1 MPPLNHHPRGPRNP
15 LHPDISEAMV
25 KELVHHFYG
34 KVRTNP
40 DIGPIFNTAIADNWP
55 KHLARMCSFWNS
67 IALKTGEYKG
77 KPVPKH
83 KQLPNLTPDHFKTWL
98 SLFRISAHEV
108 CGKEIGAAFIDQAER
123 IAESLQLACFF
134 QDQIAPPGIFQNG
147 EFQPSSHETTN
158 Q

>member
-1 MPPLNHHPRGPRNP
+1 MPSLDHHPRGPRKP
-15 LHPDISEAMV
+15 LHQDIDEALV

-34 KVRTNP
+34 KVQTNP
-40 DIGPIFNTAIADNWP
+40 DIGPIFNTAIKDKWP
-55 KHLARMCSFWNS
+55 DHLNRMCHFWNS

-83 KQLPNLTPDHFKTWL
+83 KALPNLTPDHFKTWL
-98 SLFRISAHEV
+98 GLFRTSAHEV
-108 CGKEIGAAFIDQAER
+108 CEQEIAAAFIDQAER

-147 EFQPSSHETTN
+147 EFQASPLENTN